1 MHKSDDILFERSE
14 GLLMWTMIAT
24 WRMAK
29 EGVEKA
35 AEILADNG
43 NVLDALECAVKIV
56 ENDPYYKSV
65 GYGGLPN
72 EEMEVELDA
81 GFMNGDTLGFGAVCA
96 VKNAANPVSVA
107 RKLSQEQ
114 VNCVLA
120 GEGASQF
127 AANNGFEMKQMLSE
141 QAEKRYHQRRKEIET
156 DLQAYRG
163 HDTVGVLGLDVNG
176 SMGAAT
182 STSGLFMKKKGRVG
196 DSPLIGSGL
205 YADSEIG
212 AAAATGLGED
222 LMKGCISY
230 EIVSLMKQ
238 GMHPQKA
245 CEKAVFEL
253 EEKLRR
259 RHGGCSDLSVIALN
273 AQGEW
278 GCATNIDKFAVSVA
292 NEDGCKVYHVRR
304 EGNCCEIKEASREWI
319 DSKVEE

>member
-1 MHKSDDILFERSE
+1 
-14 GLLMWTMIAT
+14 MWRMIAT

-29 EGVEKA
+29 EGVEKGSR
-35 AEILADNG
+35 ILSEEG
-43 NVLDALECAVKIV
+43 NVFDALECAVKEV

-96 VKNAANPVSVA
+96 IKNTANPVSVA
-107 RKLSQEQ
+107 RKLSEEH
-114 VNCVLA
+114 VNCVLS
-120 GEGASQF
+120 GEGASQY
-127 AANNGFEMKQMLSE
+127 ALDNGFEMKQMLTE
-141 QAEKRYHQRRKEIET
+141 EAEKRYHQRRMEMET

-163 HDTVGVLGLDVNG
+163 HDTVGVLALDVNG

-238 GMHPQKA
+238 GFHPQKA

-259 RHGGCSDLSVIALN
+259 RHGCCSDLSVIALN
-273 AQGEW
+273 HKGEW
-278 GCATNIDKFAVSVA
+278 GCASNIDKFAVSA
-292 NEDGCKVYHVRR
+292 ASEEGCKVYHVHRA
-304 EGNCCEIKEASREWI
+304 GNHCEIEEASKKWI
-319 DSKVEE
+319 DLRIEE